1 MGASAAAKATGNLND
16 GLLKFIIYTEI
27 QEEQLEEVLNNQEL
41 LNKCDAIALL
51 YENDTDHLAYITD
64 NFRKLPKL
72 VPKVLIQTKTDMQQP
87 GQEIM
92 FIEDFAR

>member
-1 MGASAAAKATGNLND
+1 MGASESARAIGNLND

-27 QEEQLEEVLNNQEL
+27 LEDQLQDVLNNQEL

-51 YENDTDHLAYITD
+51 YENDADHLAYITD

-72 VPKVLIQTKTDMQQP
+72 VPKILIQTKTDLQ
-87 GQEIM
+87 
-92 FIEDFAR
+92 